1 VVRRKNNRKGSK
13 DLETK
18 MKKLAIAAAALM
30 LAGCAHA
37 PHVNRT
43 AKADKYAAPKAVQPT
58 PMPTPNQVV
67 KKRWMPKFKIKWLH
81 DK

>member
-1 VVRRKNNRKGSK
+1 
-13 DLETK
+13 

-37 PHVNRT
+37 PQVNRT
-43 AKADKYAAPKAVQPT
+43 AKADKYMVPKMAASA